1 MRTSCK
7 LELSCCVTLK
17 VPECD
22 HDRTDLAV
30 FRTSRTEPS
39 VSSSGGDATHFNAS
53 SLQHRWPAEVLLF
66 FHPVLGM
73 RLAEM
78 TESPTPGTLAFWFVE
93 KHGGHFFD
101 NSHAVRIL
109 LLYVSQ
115 LCPEF
120 SSFRRGNFRLNARRA
135 AYGRDLKLL
144 CRRCLTRLTQDAQ
157 TFPDCHCHGRLLF
170 RTFRARPWAASCQLP
185 TTPRHRALAGR
196 LPDPA
201 PSIQRFT
208 GQSERNMQGQ
218 SCAPGVRFTLSLR
231 R

>member
-1 MRTSCK
+1 M
-7 LELSCCVTLK
+7 
-17 VPECD
+17 
-22 HDRTDLAV
+22 
-30 FRTSRTEPS
+30 
-39 VSSSGGDATHFNAS
+39 
-53 SLQHRWPAEVLLF
+53 F

-115 LCPEF
+115 LWTQPPCPEF

-144 CRRCLTRLTQDAQ
+144 CRRCLTRLTHDAQ
-157 TFPDCHCHGRLLF
+157 TLHCHGLLLWKIWGS
-170 RTFRARPWAASCQLP
+170 ALGSELPAAP
-185 TTPRHRALAGR
+185 DDAETPGPRWT
-196 LPDPA
+196 PA
-201 PSIQRFT
+201 
-208 GQSERNMQGQ
+208 
-218 SCAPGVRFTLSLR
+218 
-231 R
+231 